1 MEQAQAQEISFRR
14 ATNAEAD
21 AIGIAMSDCVPVVAD
36 FNNDGFM
43 DLFTGGQTWE
53 ERHTTGSQG
62 QDTLAWTW
70 WDDTRFCVN
79 NGDGTY
85 RIQFESLDD
94 KGHTWSG
101 DWSGT
106 IDTRDQSY

>member
-1 MEQAQAQEISFRR
+1 MRNIHFKSLVFSLALTAGLACVEQTQAQEISFRR
-14 ATNAEAD
+14 ATKAEAD

-62 QDTLAWTW
+62 QDTLA
-70 WDDTRFCVN
+70 
-79 NGDGTY
+79 
-85 RIQFESLDD
+85 
-94 KGHTWSG
+94 
-101 DWSGT
+101 
-106 IDTRDQSY
+106 